1 MTSSWLSAPFTSRVP
16 YETWILPVHHH
27 HAFEE
32 DLTDWD
38 RQLRFA
44 RILKSVIR
52 RLGQVAPAYHLVL
65 HTSPNVN
72 AKFEKTG
79 LWRSLTEDFHW
90 HCEILPV
97 VQTESKSYSIKEVCY
112 NSLLPE
118 VAAEELRKVEG
129 ETEVKR

>member
-1 MTSSWLSAPFTSRVP
+1 VRIVEWDDQFVAFCPFASRVP

-27 HAFEE
+27 HAFGK
-32 DLTDWD
+32 DVTDWD
-38 RQLRFA
+38 RQLRLA

-79 LWRSLTEDFHW
+79 LWRSLTG
-90 HCEILPV
+90 EILPV
-97 VQTESKSYSIKEVCY
+97 VQTESKSYSIKEVYY

-118 VAAEELRKVEG
+118 VAAEELRKVEA